1 MSTVPK
7 VSNNEF
13 WMERAATARVLTLP
27 ADFAPPIPKTAD
39 RPVANPRI
47 GEAIFAIPWNEL
59 WKLSVRYELSISIA
73 ALIALACA
81 VSIVANSRIG
91 TNFEVRES
99 RATLSEIRQ
108 DIGRL
113 NAQLEAV
120 SQEYAD
126 YEASD
131 YVVTYPIDPEKVPEI
146 ELKPLR

>member
-47 GEAIFAIPWNEL
+47 GEAIFANPW
-59 WKLSVRYELSISIA
+59 
-73 ALIALACA
+73 
-81 VSIVANSRIG
+81 IG

-131 YVVTYPIDPEKVPEI
+131 YVV
-146 ELKPLR
+146 